1 MPRVQR
7 GRSSGD
13 ADMTGAM
20 WPFLDPRMDRE
31 RVVRIAY
38 LAAKLGYFWVADA
51 GFMFF
56 KRPNTAR
63 LYVASLARRGILD
76 AFPRRNP
83 SDPHVY
89 RISKRGLQWLVD
101 DVGCDRADLWRP
113 AAMRRRLNVPQVRA
127 VNRFWC
133 SLAMAAAKHP
143 RVRLQRFIHERRLRR
158 MKAPSCPVVPDAIAV
173 LQLTADGGADAAT
186 GRPVV
191 VALEQ
196 DSGYERLK
204 VWAEKAHGY
213 LRAKRSSSFFGYRS
227 SDLVVLAMVPSQRRA
242 ANVARMVAA
251 AGGGSFLY
259 IGLVAEL
266 EGGRALDAAI
276 WSVPKLAADSLAKPE
291 SCLGSAIQAAGETT
305 SATPIRPDGDLG
317 PFSKEIS

>member
-1 MPRVQR
+1 
-7 GRSSGD
+7 
-13 ADMTGAM
+13 MTTSAA

-31 RVVRIAY
+31 RVARIAY
-38 LAAKLGYFWVADA
+38 LVAKLGYFWVADA

-56 KRPNTAR
+56 KRPTTAR

-89 RISKRGLQWLVD
+89 RISELGLQWLVD
-101 DVGCDRADLWRP
+101 EVGCDRADLWRP

-133 SLAMAAAKHP
+133 SLAAAVAKHP
-143 RVRLQRFIHERRLRR
+143 QTRLQRFIHERQLRR
-158 MKAPSCPVVPDAIAV
+158 MKAPPCPVVPDAMAV
-173 LQLTADGGADAAT
+173 LRLTANDGADAAA
-186 GRPVV
+186 GRLVV

-204 VWAEKAHGY
+204 VWAEKTHGY
-213 LRAKRSSSFFGYRS
+213 LRAKRAVSFYGYRS
-227 SDLVVLAMVPSQRRA
+227 SDLVVLAVVPSWRRA
-242 ANVARMVAA
+242 ANVARTVAA

-259 IGLVAEL
+259 VGLAVEM

-276 WSVPKLAADSLAKPE
+276 WSAAKLATDPLAKPN
-291 SCLGSAIQAAGETT
+291 LTLADAVQAVAGTASAI
-305 SATPIRPDGDLG
+305 PIRPDGDLG
-317 PFSKEIS
+317 QFSWGNP